1 MNKKLYK
8 QLVAYCNE
16 HFEATD
22 SEKLWTLELIS
33 ESRCSLQTANP
44 DLYNQITD
52 MVKEFAQENALSP
65 DSIDVDIEDLFWDM
79 D

>member
-8 QLVAYCNE
+8 QLVAYCNK
-16 HFEATD
+16 HLEATEN
-22 SEKLWTLELIS
+22 EKAWTLELIS

-44 DLYNQITD
+44 DLYNQISDIVT
-52 MVKEFAQENALSP
+52 EFAQENALSP

>member
-1 MNKKLYK
+1 MGTKLYK

-22 SEKLWTLELIS
+22 SEKSWTLDLIS

-44 DLYNQITD
+44 NIYNQISD
-52 MVKEFAQENALSP
+52 MVTEFQQENALSP
-65 DSIDVDIEDLFWDM
+65 DFFDGDIEKLFWDM